1 MKTNTP
7 SNSQLEELSSTLPQV
22 NENQLNAFFPP
33 FQGDHVTLEK
43 FGGQGYYKLIESGL
57 KYSGTIIES
66 DLPIF
71 SSEDV
76 GKSFCGLFAHKNPLL
91 PDEDN
96 YYPGIE
102 GSRYAII
109 IDFIN
114 PQKIQVN
121 FSFNGQSDKGYVFFD
136 NSMAFRA
143 AVNAAK
149 FSLSKTLELEDG
161 KTYVIPEYQA
171 ISLSQDFFLIAKKG
185 ANLKIGIED
194 YFQWSEKK
202 IRRQDEALFNLG
214 GNSLTVGIKNV
225 NFIPPHRRLS
235 GAQLFFTSLFKSS
248 PKKDQRLR
256 IIVLN
261 MDSTLEVNGKDA
273 RYNQIGFGYGFL
285 YSSDPGN
292 YVIGKNIRHRGPGFM
307 DFKANYGGGL
317 FAVFENVN
325 TDFED
330 EEKFASP
337 RFMVKG
343 KLEDNVFKITSQ
355 NTIFQIYSY
364 DFGRGNVA
372 HILHLGRYTF
382 MIDGKKSVIGATEF
396 RVRPFASGKTLL
408 KVKDNISV
416 YAKKV
421 ELHAGDELIYQG
433 ISYTVIEKNRTYVTE
448 WDQGDEDTKYAMC
461 LKLDK
466 PIPVSS
472 GMVEFDVISIGESL
486 NNGKET
492 EAYLIYKANYDFRS
506 YVNTKFG
513 NREILS
519 STPVGHL
526 SYNHKEITFWAK
538 NFKHK
543 GFYRQSQSDVGH
555 SNGYTLIDCEGF
567 EGQFKPDV
575 AIKNSGEMPEEAK
588 GLLLELESKV

>member
-1 MKTNTP
+1 MKTNSL
-7 SNSQLEELSSTLPQV
+7 SNLEFEEESSAQTLI
-22 NENQLNAFFPP
+22 NQRRLEAFFPP
-33 FQGDHVTLEK
+33 FQGDHSTLEK

-57 KYSGTIIES
+57 NYSGSLIES
-66 DLPIF
+66 RLPIF
-71 SSEDV
+71 SLEDV
-76 GKSFCGLFAHKNPLL
+76 GKSFCGLFAHKNPLQ
-91 PDEDN
+91 PDEDD

-109 IDFIN
+109 TEFID

-149 FSLSKTLELEDG
+149 ISLSKTLELEDG

-171 ISLSQDFFLIAKKG
+171 VSLSQDFFLMARKG

-202 IRRQDEALFNLG
+202 TRRQDESLFNVG
-214 GNSLTVGIKNV
+214 GNSLTLGIKNV

-235 GAQLFFTSLFKSS
+235 GAQLFFTSLFKGS
-248 PKKDQRLR
+248 PNRNQQLKVA
-256 IIVLN
+256 VLN
-261 MDSTLEVNGKDA
+261 MDSTFEVNGKDP
-273 RYNQIGFGYGFL
+273 RYNQVGFGYGFL

-292 YVIGKNIRHRGPGFM
+292 YIIGKNIRHRGPGFM

-317 FAVFENVN
+317 FAVFENIN
-325 TDFED
+325 TDFQDED
-330 EEKFASP
+330 KFASP
-337 RFMVKG
+337 KVKVRG
-343 KLEDNVFKITSQ
+343 KLEKNVFKITSQ

-372 HILHLGRYTF
+372 HVLHIGRFTF
-382 MIDGKKSVIGATEF
+382 MIDGKNSVINASEF
-396 RVRPFASGKTLL
+396 KVRPFADGKTLL
-408 KVKDNISV
+408 RVKDNQNV

-421 ELHAGDELIYQG
+421 ELHAGDTLIYQG
-433 ISYTVIEKNRTYVTE
+433 VSYKIIEKNRTYVTE
-448 WDQGDEDTKYAMC
+448 WSEGDEDIKFAMC

-466 PIPVSS
+466 PMPISS
-472 GMVEFDVISIGESL
+472 GMVEFDVISVGESL
-486 NNGKET
+486 NNGKEI

-506 YVNTKFG
+506 YENTKFG
-513 NREILS
+513 NGEILS

-526 SYNHKEITFWAK
+526 SYNHKEITLWAK
-538 NFKHK
+538 NFKHN
-543 GFYRQSQSDVGH
+543 GFYRQSLSKVGH

-567 EGQFKPDV
+567 GGQFKPDL

-588 GLLLELESKV
+588 KLLLELEAKV